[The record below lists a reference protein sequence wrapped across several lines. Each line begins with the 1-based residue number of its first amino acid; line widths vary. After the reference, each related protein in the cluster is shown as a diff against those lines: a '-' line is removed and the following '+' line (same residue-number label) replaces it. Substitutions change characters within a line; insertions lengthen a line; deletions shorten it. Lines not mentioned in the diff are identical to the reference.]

1 MGKLEAIWI
10 KRVKRGSMDPVCQAE
25 LIEQEGIVSNADQ
38 HGRRQVTIIEEEIWK
53 TLMAKMNSDIN
64 PSARRANLMVSGL
77 SLKSSRGR
85 ILNIGSC
92 RIRINGE
99 TKPCER
105 MDETLAGLKD
115 IMWPDWNGGAYG
127 EILNSGLIKIG
138 DEVNWAG

>member
-38 HGRRQVTIIEEEIWK
+38 RGRRQVTIIEEEIWK

-64 PSARRANLMVSGL
+64 PSARRANLMISGL

-138 DEVNWAG
+138 DDVNWAG